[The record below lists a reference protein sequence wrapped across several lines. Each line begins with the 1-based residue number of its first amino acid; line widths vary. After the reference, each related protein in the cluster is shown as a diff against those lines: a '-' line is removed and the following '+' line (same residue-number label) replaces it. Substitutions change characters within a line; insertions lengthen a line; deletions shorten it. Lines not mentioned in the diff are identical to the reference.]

1 MTVSKAGFEVT
12 VEEVKSLCATA
23 WIPTNIFDSFVFTAE
38 EASCFE
44 ISLDAL
50 LQCLNIFGN
59 AGAGAGPI
67 PSTGKGKK
75 SRRWAGEGEGGADEE
90 STEWRTTRNNRE
102 RRTGM
107 RMTWAGEGHPLSI
120 IL

>member
-23 WIPTNIFDSFVFTAE
+23 WIPVNIFDTFTYTADD
-38 EASCFE
+38 ASCFE

-59 AGAGAGPI
+59 ASAGAGALPGA
-67 PSTGKGKK
+67 GKK
-75 SRRWAGEGEGGADEE
+75 ARRWAGEGEGGDEE
-90 STEWRTTRNNRE
+90 TSEWRTSRGRGE
-102 RRTGM
+102 KRTGM
-107 RMTWAGEGHPLSI
+107 RMTWSGPGYPLNI

>member
-1 MTVSKAGFEVT
+1 MTVSKAGLEVT

-23 WIPTNIFDSFVFTAE
+23 WIPTNIFDSFTFTADD
-38 EASCFE
+38 ASCFE

-59 AGAGAGPI
+59 AGAGAGPL
-67 PSTGKGKK
+67 PGAGKGKK
-75 SRRWAGEGEGGADEE
+75 SRRWAGEGEAGEDE
-90 STEWRTTRNNRE
+90 STEWRARGRSE

-107 RMTWAGEGHPLSI
+107 RMTWAGEGHPLTI